1 MKEYWNSRYQQK
13 EFAYGTTPNAFLK
26 ETLDNLKLSGNI
38 LFPAEGEGRNAVY
51 AAKKGMKV
59 SAFDISDIGK
69 KKALELAQSE
79 NVKIDY
85 QIGEL
90 DNLNYKKNSFDALV
104 LIYAHFPPNQRK
116 ELHQKLVDLVKP
128 NGYIILKGFS
138 KNNFVLR
145 QENPAIGGPRD
156 IDMLFTT
163 RMIKDDFKDFGI
175 IELKE
180 IETELQE
187 GEFHNGLASVIR
199 FIGRKNL
206 DETKSSIH

>member
-13 EFAYGTTPNAFLK
+13 EFAYGTTPNAFFK
-26 ETLDNLKLSGNI
+26 ETLDNLNLSGNI

-51 AAKKGMKV
+51 AAKKGLKV
-59 SAFDISDIGK
+59 SAFDYSNVGK

-79 NVKIDY
+79 NVTIDY
-85 QIGEL
+85 QVGEL
-90 DNLNYKKNSFDALV
+90 DTLNYKKKSFDTLV
-104 LIYAHFPPNQRK
+104 LIYAHFSPNQRK
-116 ELHQKLVDLVKP
+116 ELHQKLGDLVKP

-138 KNNFVLR
+138 KNNFELR
-145 QENPAIGGPRD
+145 QKNPAIGGPPN

-163 RMIKDDFKDFGI
+163 EMIEDDFKDFDI
-175 IELKE
+175 IELNE

-199 FIGRKNL
+199 FVGKK
-206 DETKSSIH
+206 KSDT